1 MAVTEDRTGT
11 FDIRRIKNKANDNY
25 RTIAFE
31 GPEEDAKQ
39 VGSTFDE
46 ALADKLAAYPKGA
59 NITLELDKSG
69 RFYDIVG
76 ACLADGDQSG
86 AKAEKE
92 TPRGGSSSRAAFSER
107 DLTYFMGN
115 SARVIAA
122 FVSSSVDYRDRI
134 EDADD
139 PIEALHK
146 DIVFGAK
153 LLLNEANKG

>member
-1 MAVTEDRTGT
+1 MAVTEERTGT

-39 VGSTFDE
+39 IGSTFDE
-46 ALADKLAAYPKGA
+46 AIADKLAAYPKGA

-76 ACLADGDQSG
+76 ARLADGDQSG
-86 AKAEKE
+86 AKAEKS
-92 TPRGGSSSRAAFSER
+92 PPSGGGRVTFGPEK
-107 DLTYFMGN
+107 LTYFAGN
-115 SARVIAA
+115 SARVVAA
-122 FVSSSVDYRDRI
+122 LLQSSEDYRDKI
-134 EDADD
+134 EESTD

-146 DIVFGAK
+146 DIVFGAQ
-153 LLLNEANKG
+153 LLLNEFNKG